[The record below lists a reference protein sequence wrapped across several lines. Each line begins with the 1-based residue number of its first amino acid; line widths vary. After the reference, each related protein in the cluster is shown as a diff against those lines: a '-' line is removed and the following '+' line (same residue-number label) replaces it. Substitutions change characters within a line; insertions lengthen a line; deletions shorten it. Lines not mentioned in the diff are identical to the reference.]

1 MSGDLPSWSE
11 HRFLGS
17 NGELDTVE
25 EEDKEARG
33 HPALLLRTNAGRV
46 ARIWKVYMMAL
57 NRALVATTGDH
68 GLIISKHSTS
78 RPSDRLFYNNYPV
91 PSPDRRCRRT
101 SLYMYK

>member
-1 MSGDLPSWSE
+1 MSGDLPSWSG

-25 EEDKEARG
+25 EKDKEPRG

-57 NRALVATTGDH
+57 NRALVAATSDY
-68 GLIISKHSTS
+68 GLFIFQYSIS
-78 RPSDRLFYNNYPV
+78 
-91 PSPDRRCRRT
+91 
-101 SLYMYK
+101 